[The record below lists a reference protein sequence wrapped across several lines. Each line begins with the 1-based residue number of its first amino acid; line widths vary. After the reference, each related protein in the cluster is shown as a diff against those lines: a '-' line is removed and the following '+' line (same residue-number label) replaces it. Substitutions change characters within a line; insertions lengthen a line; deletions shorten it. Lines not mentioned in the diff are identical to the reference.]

1 LRVHGAAVQG
11 EPRPPQL
18 RLDSVERLRCVFTT
32 GVVGAWRRP
41 TPEAR
46 TTAGTALLTLE
57 ISDIDLSDGSA
68 SVRRGGPR
76 RTVSVRSD
84 RSNLYF
90 FEVDPAGTAML
101 TTVFSQEVDGRLKA
115 THSETGTG
123 ARQLYGSCAVP
134 R

>member
-1 LRVHGAAVQG
+1 
-11 EPRPPQL
+11 
-18 RLDSVERLRCVFTT
+18 
-32 GVVGAWRRP
+32 
-41 TPEAR
+41 
-46 TTAGTALLTLE
+46 LTLE
-57 ISDIDLSDGSA
+57 ISDIDLSDSSA
-68 SVRRGGPR
+68 SVRRDGQR

-101 TTVFSQEVDGRLKA
+101 TTVFSQEVEGGRLKA

-123 ARQLYGSCAVP
+123 ARQLYGACSVL